1 MTTGN
6 EYNFYLFF
14 IHINATYSNDT
25 MSFWLLCEVI
35 FIIFNVTT
43 DIVSAV
49 CTFFANKQGTDLY

>member
-1 MTTGN
+1 MN
-6 EYNFYLFF
+6 IIFIFF

-25 MSFWLLCEVI
+25 KSFWLLCEVI
-35 FIIFNVTT
+35 FTIFNVTT